1 MLSIMIHSNF
11 AQEINLLEYEKLQ
24 ETTQIE

>member
-11 AQEINLLEYEKLQ
+11 AQEINLLECEKLQ